1 MVTVVAQFAAKTINS
16 ERAIYF
22 FSFKSCSINKHMPY
36 VIHMQKKYFFGFT
49 WKKMFAQENGRGAVA
64 PPAPCLLSTA
74 LDIYFIFDGSV

>member
-1 MVTVVAQFAAKTINS
+1 
-16 ERAIYF
+16 
-22 FSFKSCSINKHMPY
+22 MPY
-36 VIHMQKKYFFGFT
+36 VIHMQKRYFFGFT